1 MCDSR
6 TSILYSIREYRRVTG
21 LVQILLAV
29 PADEGRQPR
38 LFRGTDGG
46 VPAQPQ
52 DARSSSGVYV
62 EMGVQLQ
69 YRCPADHLF
78 RFPRRRLC
86 HAGNARHLHSAG
98 SRLRNIHCMRR
109 LRDVYHGLRVLLS
122 RPPRLLA
129 RLARRGRLGA
139 AGHVGGGRLPT
150 CPGQRPADC
159 REGNAMPSRRILRY
173 RVLRPIP
180 SLEATRLMLPW

>member
-21 LVQILLAV
+21 LVQILRAV
-29 PADEGRQPR
+29 PADEGREPR
-38 LFRGTDGG
+38 LFRGADGG

-52 DARSSSGVYV
+52 DAGSSSGMYV

-69 YRCPADHLF
+69 YRSPADHLF
-78 RFPRRRLC
+78 RFPGRRLC
-86 HAGNARHLHSAG
+86 HAGNARYLHSAG
-98 SRLRNIHCMRR
+98 SRLRDIHCVRH

-129 RLARRGRLGA
+129 GPPRRGRP
-139 AGHVGGGRLPT
+139 GRWRAT
-150 CPGQRPADC
+150 STRPGQRRADC
-159 REGNAMPSRRILRY
+159 REGNAIPSRRILRY

-180 SLEATRLMLPW
+180 SFEATRLMLPW